1 MQTGCQ
7 QIHRVDL
14 QPRYWNW
21 SPRESVSQRRGCGR
35 SPGCCVTEEPRR
47 GSTCPG
53 HTSAA
58 HSPNNP
64 LDRTPRAA
72 TSFVAASLFFSTST
86 GMLIKEPRGPRAAA
100 GSLGDEIAA
109 SLQTCLEPVKARV
122 SQDWFGSM
130 RGILL
135 LNRICK

>member
-1 MQTGCQ
+1 MDGA
-7 QIHRVDL
+7 L
-14 QPRYWNW
+14 GAA
-21 SPRESVSQRRGCGR
+21 SQRSRGGVAR
-35 SPGCCVTEEPRR
+35 ALGTQVQLTLQITHWTERPEQ
-47 GSTCPG
+47 
-53 HTSAA
+53 
-58 HSPNNP
+58 P
-64 LDRTPRAA
+64 LVLLLPPC
-72 TSFVAASLFFSTST
+72 FFSTST